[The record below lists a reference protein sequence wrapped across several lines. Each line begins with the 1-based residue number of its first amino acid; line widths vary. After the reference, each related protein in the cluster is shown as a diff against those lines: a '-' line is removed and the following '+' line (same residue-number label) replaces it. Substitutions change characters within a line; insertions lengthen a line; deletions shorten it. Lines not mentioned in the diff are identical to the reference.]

1 MNSVPHFF
9 ASQDAEREKD
19 VDLIEISKHI
29 QQEVGKRNVS
39 SINNAIH
46 AEKVRVAA
54 DASSYAQEQE
64 AASNQL
70 LHTDSYVRLE
80 VARALVRSTSI
91 PHFFC

>member
-1 MNSVPHFF
+1 M
-9 ASQDAEREKD
+9 
-19 VDLIEISKHI
+19 
-29 QQEVGKRNVS
+29 
-39 SINNAIH
+39 
-46 AEKVRVAA
+46 AA

-91 PHFFC
+91 SHFFQKIS